1 MLLDDWAAAG
11 CSALAGGCGSACS
24 PLIGYDMHQL
34 ITSYKELQ
42 LLASSVFSLEESV
55 VSVLTENK
63 YK

>member
-34 ITSYKELQ
+34 ITS
-42 LLASSVFSLEESV
+42 
-55 VSVLTENK
+55 
-63 YK
+63 